1 MRMNNRFCRMGKTV
15 CGAFLM
21 LSLSGVAYSCSDDY
35 DLPETKPS
43 FLGGSIYDE
52 LKSRGKFNYTI
63 KLIEDLEYTEVM
75 AKTGSKTLFVA
86 PDEAYEA
93 FFKNNKWGVKSYGEL
108 SPAQKRYLF
117 NSAQFNNAYV
127 VEMMSN
133 NANGEK
139 NVCLRQNS
147 AAAVTDTVARWA
159 PKQLPVN
166 YNEEASELKFWKR
179 HANASDSLYMAVDAT
194 VPMLTHFLEGQ
205 MNEKSIRKSDIS
217 FILNHKE
224 VWPVEEKRSYIYDA
238 KIVDQDIVC
247 MNGYVHVLDKVLVS
261 PGNMAEEIRTNG
273 ETNIFSHILDRFS
286 APYYNATLTTNY
298 NALYGN
304 VADSVFEKRYFAI
317 NSKSGKLLKDPD
329 GYDLRG
335 SYPYL
340 TFDPAWNAYAASF
353 TEVKEKDMGAM
364 FVPNDAALSE
374 YFLTGGGRVLMD
386 RYGKKENTAE
396 NLLYNIDQ
404 IPLDIIQ
411 ALVNNLMKTSFN
423 ETVPS
428 KYLGIMNDA
437 RDQMFPI
444 SDGYTTEE
452 AYKQIFT
459 KTMLANNG
467 VVYVMNRV
475 ISPADYASVI
485 APALYN
491 SNAQVMRTVVR
502 ADDAFVQGNSFA
514 NAPLQQYF
522 STYLKAMQSRFS
534 FFIPTD
540 EGLGSYGYVDPA
552 SLALGNSRN
561 YMYWR
566 WVHKADTWGDQQKR
580 IAVDARAYEYN
591 ANTGQNPAAQGGD
604 KAKSATYRS
613 LNTDPLSSTYGT
625 VKQKLLIEMVNQHIV
640 VHNNNDTEG
649 VRAKQKYY
657 LSRVGAPVVVKND
670 EKGVG
675 MKVHGGFQEQIAGTG
690 AEHSCNV
697 VEVYDQTAETNGYGN
712 GMTYFLDR
720 PMQSTTNSAYKILKA
735 NANYSKFMEL
745 CEGMSDDLLQKAG
758 FRDSLKNDK
767 DGSEWQK
774 VAAKFYIFLQ
784 GSKAGVSYNVPNNDK
799 LVRFFNNYRYTIYAP
814 VNEAV
819 EAAIAKG
826 LPTWETIETEL
837 AASEAN
843 IPTLAA
849 DESNKAEYEAAV
861 KAHSEVKLKA
871 QAKITLLLNF
881 LKYHFQDESLFVDN
895 VTSKDDYMTSCV
907 DEVNKVYLSVN
918 AEQSNGAIKLTDLSG
933 QTVMVDTNHC
943 NILVR
948 DANYNSA
955 TAPTFIRSSSYAV
968 VHQINKALVFDKQL
982 ATQGFKSAW
991 ATSKKAQAF
1000 VAKYKIK
1007 E

>member
-1 MRMNNRFCRMGKTV
+1 MRMKNRFCRMGKTV
-15 CGAFLM
+15 CGAFLL

-35 DLPETKPS
+35 DLPNTKPS

-63 KLIEDLEYTEVM
+63 KLIDDLEYTEVM

-93 FFKNNKWGVKSYGEL
+93 FFKNNKWGVKSYDEL

-117 NSAQFNNAYV
+117 NGAQFNNAYV

-139 NVCLRQNS
+139 NVCLRQTS
-147 AAAVTDTVARWA
+147 AAAITDTVARWA
-159 PKQLPVN
+159 PSQLPVN
-166 YNEEASELKFWKR
+166 FNEDHAELKFWKR
-179 HANASDSLYMAVDAT
+179 HTSASDSLYMAVDAT

-205 MNEKSIRKSDIS
+205 MNEKNIKKSDVS
-217 FILNHKE
+217 FILNQKE
-224 VWPVEEKRSYIYDA
+224 AWPVEEKRSYIYDA
-238 KIVDQDIVC
+238 KIVEQDIVC
-247 MNGYVHVLDKVLVS
+247 MNGYVHVLDKLLVP

-273 ETNIFSHILDRFS
+273 ETNIFSHILERFS
-286 APYYNATLTTNY
+286 APYYNASLTANY

-304 VADSVFEKRYFAI
+304 VADSVFEKRYYAI
-317 NSKSGKLLKDPD
+317 NSKSGKLLKDPE
-329 GYDLRG
+329 GYNLRG

-340 TFDPAWNAYAASF
+340 TFDPAWNAYAASS

-364 FVPNDAALSE
+364 FVPNDEAIAK

-386 RYGKKENTAE
+386 RYGKKENTEA

-411 ALVNNLMKTSFN
+411 ALVNNLMKISFN

-428 KYLGIMNDA
+428 KYLAIMNDA

-459 KTMLANNG
+459 KSMLANNG

-502 ADDAFVQGNSFA
+502 ADDAFIQGNAFA

-540 EGLGSYGYVDPA
+540 EGLGEYGYVDPA
-552 SLALGNSRN
+552 SLALGNARN
-561 YMYWR
+561 FMYWR
-566 WVHKADTWGDQQKR
+566 WTPKADTWGDTQKR
-580 IAVDARAYEYN
+580 IAIDARAYEYN
-591 ANTGQNPAAQGGD
+591 ATNGQNPTTD
-604 KAKSATYRS
+604 KAKNATYRS

-640 VHNNNDTEG
+640 VHNNNDVEG

-670 EKGVG
+670 EKGKG
-675 MKVHGGFQEQIAGTG
+675 MQVNGGFQEQLTG
-690 AEHSCNV
+690 AAAHTCHV
-697 VEVYDQTAETNGYGN
+697 VEVYDQTAEKNGYGN

-720 PMQSTTNSAYKILKA
+720 PMQSTTQSAYKVLKS

-745 CEGMSDDLLQKAG
+745 CEGMSDELLQKAG

-767 DGSEWQK
+767 DGTEWQK
-774 VAAKFYIFLQ
+774 VVAKYYIFLQ
-784 GSKAGVSYNVPNNDK
+784 GTKAGASYNVPSNDK

-814 VNEAV
+814 VNAAV
-819 EAAIAKG
+819 EAAIKKG
-826 LPTWETIETEL
+826 LPTWQAIEQEL
-837 AASEAN
+837 TASEATV
-843 IPTLAA
+843 PTLAA
-849 DESNKAEYEAAV
+849 DGSNKAEYDAAV
-861 KAHSEVKLKA
+861 KAHSDVKLKA

-907 DEVNKVYLSVN
+907 DEVNKVYLSINV
-918 AEQSNGAIKLTDLSG
+918 EQSNGAIKLTDLSG
-933 QTVMVDTNHC
+933 QTVMVDTDHC
-943 NILVR
+943 NMLVR

-955 TAPTFIRSSSYAV
+955 TAPTYIRNSSYAV
-968 VHQINKALVFDKQL
+968 VHQIGKTLSFDKQF
-982 ATQGFKSAW
+982 ATQGFKSVW
-991 ATSKKAQAF
+991 STPKKAKAF

>member
-1 MRMNNRFCRMGKTV
+1 MRMKNRFCRMGKTV
-15 CGAFLM
+15 CGAFLL
-21 LSLSGVAYSCSDDY
+21 LSLSGVTYSCKDDY
-35 DLPETKPS
+35 DLPHTTPS

-52 LKSRGKFNYTI
+52 LKSRGNFTYTI
-63 KLIEDLEYTEVM
+63 KLIDDLDYTEVM

-86 PDEAYEA
+86 PDSAYEA
-93 FFKNNKWGVKSYGEL
+93 FFKDNKWGVKSYDEL
-108 SPAQKRYLF
+108 TPAQKRYLF
-117 NSAQFNNAYV
+117 NGAQFNNAYV

-147 AAAVTDTVARWA
+147 AAAITDTVARWA
-159 PKQLPVN
+159 PSQLPVN
-166 YNEEASELKFWKR
+166 YNEDETELKFWKR
-179 HANASDSLYMAVDAT
+179 HANASDSMYMAVDAT
-194 VPMLTHFLEGQ
+194 VPMMTHFLEGQ
-205 MNEKSIRKSDIS
+205 MNEKSIRKSDVS

-238 KIVDQDIVC
+238 KIVEQDIVC
-247 MNGYVHVLDKVLVS
+247 MNGYVHILDKVLVPPS
-261 PGNMAEEIRTNG
+261 NMAEEIRTNG
-273 ETNIFSHILDRFS
+273 ETNVFSHILERFS
-286 APYYNATLTTNY
+286 APYYNASLTSNY

-304 VADSVFEKRYFAI
+304 VADSVFEKRYYAI
-317 NSKSGKLLKDPD
+317 NTQSGKLLKDPE
-329 GYDLRG
+329 GFNLRG

-340 TFDPAWNAYAASF
+340 TFDPAWNAYAASS

-364 FVPNDAALSE
+364 FVPNDAAISE

-386 RYGKKENTAE
+386 RYGKKPNTAE

-411 ALVNNLMKTSFN
+411 ALVNNLMKISFN

-428 KYLGIMNDA
+428 KYLAIMNDA

-444 SDGYTTEE
+444 SDGYTDESI
-452 AYKQIFT
+452 YKSIFT
-459 KTMLANNG
+459 KTLLANNG
-467 VVYVMNRV
+467 VVYVMDRV

-502 ADDAFVQGNSFA
+502 ADDAFIQGTSFA

-534 FFIPTD
+534 FFIPSD
-540 EGLGSYGYVDPA
+540 EGLNSYGYVDPA
-552 SLALGNSRN
+552 SLALGNDRN

-566 WVHKADTWGDQQKR
+566 WEPKAGTWGDTQKR
-580 IAVDARAYEYN
+580 IAIDARAYVYN
-591 ANTGQNPAAQGGD
+591 ANTGQNPASD
-604 KAKSATYRS
+604 RAKNATYRS
-613 LNTDPLSSTYGT
+613 LNTDPLISTYGM
-625 VKQKLLIEMVNQHIV
+625 VKQKLLIEMVNQHII
-640 VHNNNDTEG
+640 VHDNNDTEG
-649 VRAKQKYY
+649 VRSKQKYY

-670 EKGVG
+670 EKGIG
-675 MKVHGGFQEQIAGTG
+675 MEVHGGFQEQLIGTG
-690 AEHSCNV
+690 AEHTCKV
-697 VEVYDQTAETNGYGN
+697 IDVYDQTAETNGYGN

-720 PMQSTTNSAYKILKA
+720 PMQSTTHTAYKVLKS
-735 NANYSKFMEL
+735 NAEYSKFVEL
-745 CEGMSDDLLQKAG
+745 CEGMSDELLQKAG

-774 VAAKFYIFLQ
+774 VAAKYYIFLQ
-784 GSKAGVSYNVPNNDK
+784 GTKAGANYNVPNSDK

-814 VNEAV
+814 VNAAID
-819 EAAIAKG
+819 AAIAKG
-826 LPTWETIETEL
+826 LPTWDDIEAEL
-837 AASEAN
+837 SASEASV
-843 IPTLAA
+843 PTLAA
-849 DESNKAEYEAAV
+849 DESNKEEYDAAV

-895 VTSKDDYMTSCV
+895 VTSKDEYMTSCV
-907 DEVNKVYLSVN
+907 DEVNKVYLSIQV
-918 AEQSNGAIKLTDLSG
+918 EQSNGAIKLTDLSG
-933 QTVMVDTNHC
+933 QTVMVDTDHC
-943 NILVR
+943 NMLVR

-955 TAPTFIRSSSYAV
+955 TAPVFIRNSSYAV
-968 VHQINKALVFDKQL
+968 VHQISKALFFDKQL
-982 ATQGFKSAW
+982 ATQGYKSAW
-991 ATSKKAQAF
+991 STPKKAKAF
-1000 VAKYKIK
+1000 VAKYRIK